1 MRKELHQVRRPIQ
14 ERGVGMRTRISES
27 RCKKMRVGQPGGCTC
42 STGSCKQQI
51 RAKARR
57 MPVQITKKEEITE
70 SGGCGLMV
78 DGEREP
84 GIGRTGTLYYDATSV
99 AVP

>member
-57 MPVQITKKEEITE
+57 MPVQITKKEEITRE
-70 SGGCGLMV
+70 RRLWFDGGRREGAGDRE
-78 DGEREP
+78 DG
-84 GIGRTGTLYYDATSV
+84 DAIL
-99 AVP
+99 